1 MSRRVDPA
9 LTKRALS
16 ALKRAADKAKLS
28 EEGLTEWEAEFLG
41 SVEERLTK
49 FGSAFADPD
58 KGQLSAPLSMRQGL
72 KVRQISK
79 KGETEADKK
88 SRTGFKAKDK
98 PPTPT
103 NRKSVKPKSD
113 RPKSD
118 RPKPDKPRKPLARKT
133 GLTSKG
139 FRPKRAD

>member
-28 EEGLTEWEAEFLG
+28 EEGLTQWEAEFLG

-58 KGQLSAPLSMRQGL
+58 KGQMSAPLSLRQGL

-79 KGETEADKK
+79 KGETESAKNPG
-88 SRTGFKAKDK
+88 SGFKARDK
-98 PPTPT
+98 PPAPA
-103 NRKSVKPKSD
+103 KQKPA
-113 RPKSD
+113 
-118 RPKPDKPRKPLARKT
+118 KPRKPLARKS

-139 FRPKRAD
+139 FRPKKPD

>member
-28 EEGLTEWEAEFLG
+28 KEGLTDWEAEFLG
-41 SVEERLTK
+41 SVEERLVK

-58 KGQLSAPLSMRQGL
+58 KGQLSAPLSLRQGL

-79 KGETEADKK
+79 KGEVEGGKK
-88 SRTGFKAKDK
+88 AHAGFRAKDK
-98 PPTPT
+98 PKTATAAKP
-103 NRKSVKPKSD
+103 VKPA
-113 RPKSD
+113 
-118 RPKPDKPRKPLARKT
+118 KPRKPLARKT
-133 GLTSKG
+133 GLTSTG
-139 FRPKRAD
+139 FNPKKSD

>member
-58 KGQLSAPLSMRQGL
+58 KGQLSAPLSLRQGL

-88 SRTGFKAKDK
+88 PRTGFKAKDK

-103 NRKSVKPKSD
+103 NRKSDK
-113 RPKSD
+113 PKSD